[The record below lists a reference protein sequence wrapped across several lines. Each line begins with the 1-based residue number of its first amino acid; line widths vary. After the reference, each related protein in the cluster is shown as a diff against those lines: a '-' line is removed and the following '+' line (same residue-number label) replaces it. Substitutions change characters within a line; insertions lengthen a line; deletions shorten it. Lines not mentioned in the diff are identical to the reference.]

1 MAPKIPVGSWLR
13 LSKVI
18 AASLINLASSEEE
31 SILTGASVV
40 DHGEFAYPNFSEVIG
55 EGFKSIVTTS
65 NCCPMRE
72 LTVDFGKSM
81 PVQSVFIYNRANNPF
96 AQQRI
101 GVSHIR
107 IGDDSIVYSTKNTK
121 IVDNITDGGFFEASQ
136 LLSGRYLTLRRDLS
150 SPVNNNMEFRNLKVY
165 QTPNLVKLYASK
177 ISITP
182 DTSSSVIGS
191 EATNLITNLEHRSSH
206 KLYEAI
212 TVSVPETRLGSQTC
226 FEVEY
231 TSIKSQGNKMIIGF
245 DFTESVFIH
254 AVLHAQNEGTGNWAH
269 KYSGPDYLKTYY

>member
-1 MAPKIPVGSWLR
+1 
-13 LSKVI
+13 
-18 AASLINLASSEEE
+18 
-31 SILTGASVV
+31 
-40 DHGEFAYPNFSEVIG
+40 
-55 EGFKSIVTTS
+55 
-65 NCCPMRE
+65 
-72 LTVDFGKSM
+72 
-81 PVQSVFIYNRANNPF
+81 
-96 AQQRI
+96 
-101 GVSHIR
+101 
-107 IGDDSIVYSTKNTK
+107 
-121 IVDNITDGGFFEASQ
+121 
-136 LLSGRYLTLRRDLS
+136 
-150 SPVNNNMEFRNLKVY
+150 MEFRNLKVY